1 MITDLRVQRRT
12 IEIQLK
18 SVGYGF
24 DLDEEVDDIMEAIE
38 IVLTQRKSTAQ
49 GLVKIEVILT

>member
-1 MITDLRVQRRT
+1 MITDLRVQKRT
-12 IEIQLK
+12 IKIQLK
-18 SVGYGF
+18 SVGYGV
-24 DLDEEVDDIMEAIE
+24 DLDEEVDDIMEAIK

>member
-1 MITDLRVQRRT
+1 MVTDLRVQRRT

-18 SVGYGF
+18 SVGYGV

-38 IVLTQRKSTAQ
+38 IVLTQRKSTVQ

>member
-1 MITDLRVQRRT
+1 MVTDLRVQRRT

-18 SVGYGF
+18 SVGYGV
-24 DLDEEVDDIMEAIE
+24 DLDEEVDDIMEAIK
-38 IVLTQRKSTAQ
+38 IILTQRKSTAQ